1 MVSELLMGFDE
12 STLAYDLQRAHSA
25 DVWFLRAR
33 FFIWGTTASIIS
45 FFVGH
50 GLAAFGLVNLYSEAG
65 QAVTHLWHNL
75 F

>member
-1 MVSELLMGFDE
+1 MLEAITMGFDE
-12 STLAYDLQRAHSA
+12 TTLAYDLQRAHSA

-33 FFIWGTTASIIS
+33 FFIWGTTASIFS

-50 GLAAFGLVNLYSEAG
+50 GLAAFGFVNLYSEAG

>member
-1 MVSELLMGFDE
+1 MLEAITMGFDE
-12 STLAYDLQRAHSA
+12 TTLAYDLQRAHSA

-50 GLAAFGLVNLYSEAG
+50 GLAAFGLVNPVSY
-65 QAVTHLWHNL
+65 THLTL
-75 F
+75 PTICSV